1 MILMLQ
7 LSSGVSALSS
17 GFTPQVTQHQLRIL
31 QNTTYGAYVVCDHQR
46 ATFHYFQ
53 PNACKL
59 LIT

>member
-31 QNTTYGAYVVCDHQR
+31 QNTTYVVCDHQR